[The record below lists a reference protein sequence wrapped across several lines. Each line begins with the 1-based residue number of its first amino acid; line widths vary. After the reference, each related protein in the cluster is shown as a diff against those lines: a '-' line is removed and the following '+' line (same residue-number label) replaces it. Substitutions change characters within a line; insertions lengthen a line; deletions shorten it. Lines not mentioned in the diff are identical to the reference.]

1 MKRIIIA
8 GASSRSGKTT
18 VTCALLSTLRKRG
31 LKVIA
36 YKTGPDYIDTE
47 YLRLSGKC
55 EAYNLDT
62 WLMTE
67 ERTLELFTET
77 SRGNDVAIIEGAMGL
92 YDGGANS
99 TARIAKL
106 LDAPVLLVI
115 NARSMGESAAAVA
128 LGFREYGD
136 VNIAGVILNFT
147 GSEYHEEI
155 ISSALEEKGIK
166 FLGALRRDDGFAI
179 PERHLGLLQARENQG
194 FDVSRLAEKFEAS
207 VDVDEILRI
216 AVNVSKLRPCSMVMP
231 SRKYDVKVGVAIDEA
246 FSFIYPESLGV
257 LERMGAEI
265 IPFSPLHDGS
275 LPDSDGYIFC
285 GGYPEIFAEGLAM
298 NTPMLE
304 SVRNCD
310 KPILAECGGMMYLCR
325 SLKDNDGRIFDMA
338 GVIPFDSYMA
348 GRSVMGYMTAE
359 ALRDNII
366 CRKGESVRGHEYHYS
381 RVEPEISGE
390 DCAFEITRRN
400 TGTKHYGGY
409 AKGNVLASYLHINF
423 FGNEGLAENFLNVL
437 TSSKV

>member
-8 GASSRSGKTT
+8 GASSHSGKTT
-18 VTCALLSTLRKRG
+18 ITCALLSTLRKRG
-31 LKVIA
+31 LRVIA

-285 GGYPEIFAEGLAM
+285 GGYPEIFAEGLSTNA
-298 NTPMLE
+298 PMLE

>member
-18 VTCALLSTLRKRG
+18 ITCALLSTLRRRG

-62 WLMTE
+62 WLMNE
-67 ERTLELFTET
+67 ERTRELFAET
-77 SRGNDVAIIEGAMGL
+77 SLGHDIAIIEGAMGL

-155 ISSALEEKGIK
+155 ISSALEEKGMK

-179 PERHLGLLQARENQG
+179 PERHLGLLQARENVG
-194 FDVSRLAEKFEAS
+194 FDISRLAEKFEAS

-216 AVNVSKLRPCSMVMP
+216 AGNVSKLRPCSMVIP
-231 SRKYDVKVGVAIDEA
+231 FRKYDVKIGVARDEA
-246 FSFIYPESLGV
+246 FTFVYPESLGV

-265 IPFSPLHDGS
+265 IPFSPLHDES
-275 LPDSDGYIFC
+275 LSDSDGYIFC

-304 SVRNCD
+304 SVRNCS

-325 SLKDNDGRIFDMA
+325 SLKDNDGRKFDMA
-338 GVIPFDSYMA
+338 GVIPFESYMA
-348 GRSVMGYMTAE
+348 GRAVMGYMTGV

-390 DCAFEITRRN
+390 DCAFELTRRN
-400 TGTKHYGGY
+400 TGARHYGGY

-423 FGNEGLAENFLNVL
+423 FGNERLAENFLNML

>member
-18 VTCALLSTLRKRG
+18 ITCALLSTLRRRG
-31 LKVIA
+31 LRVIA

-67 ERTLELFTET
+67 ERTLELFAMT
-77 SRGNDVAIIEGAMGL
+77 SQGNDIAVIEGAMGL
-92 YDGGANS
+92 YDGGINS
-99 TARIAKL
+99 TARIAEL
-106 LDAPVLLVI
+106 LDAPVVLVI

-155 ISSALEEKGIK
+155 ISSALEEKGMK
-166 FLGALRRDDGFAI
+166 FLGALRRDDGIAI
-179 PERHLGLLQARENQG
+179 PERHLGLLQARENEG
-194 FDVSRLAEKFEAS
+194 FDISRLAEKFEAS

-216 AVNVSKLRPCSMVMP
+216 AGNVSKLRPCSVVVP
-231 SRKYDVKVGVAIDEA
+231 AKKYTVRVGVARDEA
-246 FSFIYPESLGV
+246 FTFVYPESLGV
-257 LERMGAEI
+257 LEGMGAEI
-265 IPFSPLHDGS
+265 IPFSPLHDES
-275 LPDSDGYIFC
+275 LPYADGYIFC

-298 NTPMLE
+298 NAPMLE
-304 SVRNCD
+304 SVRNCN

-325 SLKDNDGRIFDMA
+325 SLRDNDGRKFDMA
-338 GVIPFDSYMA
+338 GVIPFESYMA
-348 GRSVMGYMTAE
+348 GRSVMGYMTGVAP
-359 ALRDNII
+359 RDSII

-381 RVEPEISGE
+381 RVEPEISG
-390 DCAFEITRRN
+390 DYCAFEMTRRN
-400 TGTKHYGGY
+400 TGATHYGGY
-409 AKGNVLASYLHINF
+409 ARGNVLASYLHINF
-423 FGNEGLAENFLNVL
+423 FGNEKLAENFLNML

>member
-18 VTCALLSTLRKRG
+18 ITCALLSTLRRRG

-62 WLMTE
+62 WLMSET
-67 ERTLELFTET
+67 RTLELFAET
-77 SRGNDVAIIEGAMGL
+77 SLGHDIAIIEGAMGL

-155 ISSALEEKGIK
+155 ISSALEEKGMK

-179 PERHLGLLQARENQG
+179 PERHLGLLQARENEG
-194 FDVSRLAEKFEAS
+194 FDIERLAEQFEAS
-207 VDVDEILRI
+207 VDVDEVLRI
-216 AVNVSKLRPCSMVMP
+216 AENVSKLRPCGMVTP
-231 SRKYDVKVGVAIDEA
+231 FRKYAVKVGVARDEA

-265 IPFSPLHDGS
+265 IPFSPLNDES
-275 LPDSDGYIFC
+275 LPDADGYIFC
-285 GGYPEIFAEGLAM
+285 GGYPEIFAEGLSTNA
-298 NTPMLE
+298 PMLA
-304 SVRNCD
+304 SVRNCK

-325 SLKDNDGRIFDMA
+325 SLKDNDGRKFDMA
-338 GVIPFDSYMA
+338 GVIPFESYMA
-348 GRSVMGYMTAE
+348 GRAVMGYMTGV

-390 DCAFEITRRN
+390 DCAFELTRRN
-400 TGTKHYGGY
+400 TGARHYGGF
-409 AKGNVLASYLHINF
+409 ARGNILASYLHINF
-423 FGNEGLAENFLNVL
+423 FGNENLAENFLSML